1 MYLKKAMNISSDF
14 WVSKLKTVPTDKSF
28 SCLSSNTFFLPWFL
42 YHIQCDFSVTD
53 KTYCEIPMVKPME
66 TTSLTCIFPED
77 LSVSKKDFSVVHINS
92 TGKPG
97 NNDQCKRYYLT
108 HWWRFIKSWL
118 CIIWAILRKLKKH
131 FQCQYFWPYI
141 YIDKCVLQK
150 RHKLFF

>member
-1 MYLKKAMNISSDF
+1 MNLKKAMNISSDF
-14 WVSKLKTVPTDKSF
+14 RVSKLKTVPTDKIF

-42 YHIQCDFSVTD
+42 YHIYCDFSVTD

-97 NNDQCKRYYLT
+97 NNDHVLASLLNSLMNIYKIMVMHHLSYLEKIEKT
-108 HWWRFIKSWL
+108 FSMSIFLALHLYR
-118 CIIWAILRKLKKH
+118 
-131 FQCQYFWPYI
+131 
-141 YIDKCVLQK
+141 
-150 RHKLFF
+150 